1 MKARVLRLT
10 RRRLQRWVH
19 VKNDGT
25 GGDIAIVKVSMNP
38 FDEMPGSGQPDA
50 GNRRFE
56 SRSIDKGPEA
66 AIFILTDHGLET
78 DMSVAVPEPMKT
90 FQENSMPNSVP
101 TPVSET
107 KIIMSDPTALGVFG
121 LSMVTFVAAS
131 QKMGWTSGSVY
142 VIPWALFLGS
152 IAQIWASS
160 IDFKKNNYFGAIV
173 LGAYGLFW
181 IAVAMHWAIGLG
193 WLGPV
198 GDKADPR
205 QLGVAC
211 IGYFIF
217 SLFIMVAALEANKVF
232 AAILLMINVLLPSL
246 ALSIFGINAPFF
258 SVLAA
263 YSELAV
269 SLLGF
274 YCAGAVFLNSY
285 FGRTLL
291 PLGKTLRLHPQGAA
305 VAPGQGPAC
314 DRAGCRCS
322 EEPETCRSETC
333 IWRNAVL
340 PRMPCVRCATATSS
354 SCPPVWAS
362 RRHCSTRYRSS
373 AAISTT

>member
-1 MKARVLRLT
+1 M
-10 RRRLQRWVH
+10 
-19 VKNDGT
+19 
-25 GGDIAIVKVSMNP
+25 
-38 FDEMPGSGQPDA
+38 
-50 GNRRFE
+50 
-56 SRSIDKGPEA
+56 
-66 AIFILTDHGLET
+66 
-78 DMSVAVPEPMKT
+78 
-90 FQENSMPNSVP
+90 P
-101 TPVSET
+101 TPSPSHIQPAVNET
-107 KIIMSDPTALGVFG
+107 KIMMSDPTALGVFG

-142 VIPWALFLGS
+142 LIPWALFLGS

-193 WLGPV
+193 WLGSV

-246 ALSIFGINAPFF
+246 ALSLFGINAPFF

-263 YSELAV
+263 YSELAI

-291 PLGKTLRLHPQGAA
+291 PLGRPFGFIRK
-305 VAPGQGPAC
+305 GPAL
-314 DRAGCRCS
+314 RPIVV
-322 EEPETCRSETC
+322 EPITPRRS
-333 IWRNAVL
+333 IA
-340 PRMPCVRCATATSS
+340 
-354 SCPPVWAS
+354 
-362 RRHCSTRYRSS
+362 
-373 AAISTT
+373 

>member
-1 MKARVLRLT
+1 
-10 RRRLQRWVH
+10 
-19 VKNDGT
+19 
-25 GGDIAIVKVSMNP
+25 
-38 FDEMPGSGQPDA
+38 MPHSSP
-50 GNRRFE
+50 
-56 SRSIDKGPEA
+56 
-66 AIFILTDHGLET
+66 T
-78 DMSVAVPEPMKT
+78 SVT
-90 FQENSMPNSVP
+90 
-101 TPVSET
+101 ET

-131 QKMGWTSGSVY
+131 QKMGWTSGSAY
-142 VIPWALFLGS
+142 LIPWALFLGS
-152 IAQIWASS
+152 IAQVWAST

-193 WLGPV
+193 WLGAV

-246 ALSIFGINAPFF
+246 ALSLFGINAPFF
-258 SVLAA
+258 GMVAA
-263 YSELAV
+263 YAELAV

-291 PLGKTLRLHPQGAA
+291 PLGRPFGFIRKGPLAPSAKVVHVIEPIAA
-305 VAPGQGPAC
+305 
-314 DRAGCRCS
+314 
-322 EEPETCRSETC
+322 
-333 IWRNAVL
+333 
-340 PRMPCVRCATATSS
+340 
-354 SCPPVWAS
+354 
-362 RRHCSTRYRSS
+362 
-373 AAISTT
+373 AAKR